1 MEPYGG
7 ARYLPMGGQFC
18 RPTGGSPWYRPRFQ
32 PAGPKILRARLS
44 FCNPWLFG
52 MNIGDFMSKGMLLK
66 IVEGH
71 PKTALNAIRSP
82 TNSSIYPERKVRM
95 KKMTRKMKIY
105 KLINAQF
112 VCVNLKRMN
121 M

>member
-1 MEPYGG
+1 MIYFFN
-7 ARYLPMGGQFC
+7 L
-18 RPTGGSPWYRPRFQ
+18 
-32 PAGPKILRARLS
+32 
-44 FCNPWLFG
+44 
-52 MNIGDFMSKGMLLK
+52 GDFMSKGMLLK

-95 KKMTRKMKIY
+95 KKMTKKMKIY

-112 VCVNLKRMN
+112 VYVVSFRFMSIFMMLKNNRLHIAYLVPLLKVMCIYCQCI
-121 M
+121 

>member
-1 MEPYGG
+1 
-7 ARYLPMGGQFC
+7 
-18 RPTGGSPWYRPRFQ
+18 
-32 PAGPKILRARLS
+32 
-44 FCNPWLFG
+44 
-52 MNIGDFMSKGMLLK
+52 MSKGMLLK

-112 VCVNLKRMN
+112 VYVVSFRFTSILMMLKNNRLHIAYECPKNRTGLFFKFLMQKN
-121 M
+121 TYEVPI

>member
-1 MEPYGG
+1 
-7 ARYLPMGGQFC
+7 
-18 RPTGGSPWYRPRFQ
+18 
-32 PAGPKILRARLS
+32 
-44 FCNPWLFG
+44 

-71 PKTALNAIRSP
+71 PKTASNEIRFP
-82 TNSSIYPERKVRM
+82 TNSSTYLERKVRM
-95 KKMTRKMKIY
+95 KKMTKKITRKMKIY

-112 VCVNLKRMN
+112 VYVNLKKMN